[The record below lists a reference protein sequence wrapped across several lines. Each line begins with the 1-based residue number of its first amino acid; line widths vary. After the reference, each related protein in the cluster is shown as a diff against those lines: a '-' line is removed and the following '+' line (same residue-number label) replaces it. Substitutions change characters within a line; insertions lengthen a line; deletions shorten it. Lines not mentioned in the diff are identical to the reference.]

1 MNINHLFS
9 LLIQTLAIYVAN
21 VKGCNR
27 CDYSRISRRRDKFTG
42 FVFIEINI
50 KGFEPFVKSF
60 YAKAL
65 KFYPFIPQ
73 IIQFKSSQ

>member
-50 KGFEPFVKSF
+50 KGFEPFVKQ
-60 YAKAL
+60 
-65 KFYPFIPQ
+65 FIYFSANLYRKN
-73 IIQFKSSQ
+73 IYFNEIS